1 MLRFEIFG
9 IFDQIFQTTNPVLEA
24 IKYPKYDP
32 GFDLFDLWAALQGIS
47 ARVLGS
53 WVAVN
58 RRTGTRPSK
67 MGRVPSQLPYSV

>member
-32 GFDLFDLWAALQGIS
+32 GFDLFDLWAALSDGCKLLQALRS
-47 ARVLGS
+47 AIDQRCCSSITPQRNAPCGDR
-53 WVAVN
+53 AC
-58 RRTGTRPSK
+58 
-67 MGRVPSQLPYSV
+67 